1 MKIFFIFICPLFLK
15 SNKIKGGALAAF
27 KHKQCG
33 PWVKTARTA
42 FLKINFLCLTYFFG
56 MKS

>member
-27 KHKQCG
+27 KHKKCG
-33 PWVKTARTA
+33 PWVKTAQEPH
-42 FLKINFLCLTYFFG
+42 F
-56 MKS
+56 